1 MKGAA
6 QDLRGAV
13 GVLVFLLTR
22 NAFAIINY
30 WYQNTT
36 VCFAMRYTLLCT
48 ILISSEICK
57 SDLSLLFPFH
67 HTPFTYITQPSC
79 YGHYQTISSIRK
91 HCQATLSSWPPHNQS
106 GQQRSGSRAQI
117 HTPRT
122 WVSTGLKWALDAYG
136 YFWQRTWPPPLG
148 NASPARCLSNMGPL
162 TNIAVNNPVESILNY

>member
-1 MKGAA
+1 M
-6 QDLRGAV
+6 
-13 GVLVFLLTR
+13 LL
-22 NAFAIINY
+22 
-30 WYQNTT
+30 
-36 VCFAMRYTLLCT
+36 LL
-48 ILISSEICK
+48 LITDIKTQQCVSQWDIHFFVQFSFPQRSASLIHLY
-57 SDLSLLFPFH
+57 SSLLFPFH

-148 NASPARCLSNMGPL
+148 NASPARCLSNMGL
-162 TNIAVNNPVESILNY
+162 LSNIAVNNPVESILNY